1 MRFRHKKTGIM
12 IDEDMVRDCIEN
24 NFNIYVQDDICI
36 PISGI
41 LEKIKTFEYR
51 GIDIFISGDFEIVN
65 EDDFT
70 RDELYEIEMSL
81 RRFGYDT
88 KLLCKIKNK
97 IKKIEELKYN
107 IK

>member
-1 MRFRHKKTGIM
+1 MGFRHKKTGIM

-24 NFNIYVQDDICI
+24 NFKIYVQDDICI
-36 PISGI
+36 PFSGI
-41 LEKIKTFEYR
+41 LEKTKTFEYR
-51 GIDIFISGDFEIVN
+51 GIDIFISGDFDIVN

-70 RDELYEIEMSL
+70 RNELYEIEMSL

-97 IKKIEELKYN
+97 IKK
-107 IK
+107 